1 MSRIQGVILC
11 YLYIIYTYMFFF
23 AIRVRNMTVWFA
35 AILHET
41 YVIGSVLAGALYFY
55 HELRDE
61 SSWQQ
66 EP

>member
-1 MSRIQGVILC
+1 MC
-11 YLYIIYTYMFFF
+11 YLYIIYTDTYVFF
-23 AIRVRNMTVWFA
+23 AIRVRNTTVWFA